1 MWTPDPSIIIT
12 AEQKQAEAQARLL
25 ETFRRAVQ
33 AHVDATAQTRDYDNG
48 NSIAGYVASTNPIW
62 ASEAQAFVAWRD
74 AVWAYAFAELAK
86 VQHGAREIPTVEEFL
101 AELPTINWN
110 EGESK

>member
-12 AEQKQAEAQARLL
+12 AEQKQAEAQAQLL

-62 ASEAQAFVAWRD
+62 AAEAQAFVAWRD

-86 VQHGAREIPTVEEFL
+86 VQNGAREISTVEEFL
-101 AELPTINWN
+101 AELPIINWN
-110 EGESK
+110 GEEPK